1 MNSTLFGTIG
11 TKRGMFKKRHQTEDM
26 ALQITSLADIFVIL
40 LVFLLKS
47 FATGSVNLSPS
58 QGLLL
63 PEAHASEASIEA
75 LKVEISETSI
85 AVGRPAGRCRSRRFV
100 SNRQICVRT
109 DPPALS
115 KVLER
120 ERQRQLMIAR
130 ANSDVKVDPKI
141 LVISDQ
147 RVPYATV
154 KSVLASAA
162 LNGYTDFKLAVVK
175 GD

>member
-1 MNSTLFGTIG
+1 MMKFGQFG
-11 TKRGMFKKRHQTEDM
+11 KSSLFKKSRHQSDEM
-26 ALQITSLADIFVIL
+26 SLQITSLADIFVIL

-47 FATGSVNLSPS
+47 FATSSVNVLPS
-58 QGLLL
+58 AGMML
-63 PEAHASEASIEA
+63 PEAQASESQVEA
-75 LKVEISETSI
+75 LKIEISET
-85 AVGRPAGRCRSRRFV
+85 AVAVEGQPAAALKGFRFEA
-100 SNRQICVRT
+100 SDLRQNGSSGK
-109 DPPALS
+109 LS
-115 KVLER
+115 KALER

-130 ANSDVKVDPKI
+130 SNSDVKVDPKI